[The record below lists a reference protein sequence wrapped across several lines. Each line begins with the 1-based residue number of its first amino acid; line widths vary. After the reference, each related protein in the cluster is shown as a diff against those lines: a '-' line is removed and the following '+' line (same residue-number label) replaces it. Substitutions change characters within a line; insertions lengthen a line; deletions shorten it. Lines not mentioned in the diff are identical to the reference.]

1 MSNDDRNERHKK
13 AMQRRKK
20 IVDEKIAQAQTERG
34 VFIVITG
41 NGKGKT
47 SSAIGT
53 AVRSLGHGFKVGL
66 IQFIKGTQATGET
79 LYLQDDPNLYLHQMK
94 TGFTWETQNRDAD
107 IAAAR
112 DTWSH
117 ALPLLSNPD
126 IHLVVL
132 DEITYMLKYGYLSIE
147 EVLPAILNRPAHQN
161 VIVTGRAA
169 HRDLVK
175 HADTV
180 SEINPLKHAFEAGIK
195 AQAGIEW

>member
-1 MSNDDRNERHKK
+1 MSNDERNERHKK
-13 AMQRRKK
+13 AMQRRKEV
-20 IVDEKIAQAQTERG
+20 VDEKIAQAQTERG

-53 AVRSLGHGFKVGL
+53 AVRSLGHGYKVGL
-66 IQFIKGTQATGET
+66 IQFIKGTQATGEV
-79 LYLQDDPNLYLHQMK
+79 LYIEKDPNLTLHQMK
-94 TGFTWETQNRDAD
+94 TGFTWETQNRESD

-112 DTWSH
+112 DTWTH
-117 ALPLLSNPD
+117 ALPLLSNPE

-147 EVLPAILNRPAHQN
+147 EVLPAIMNRPVNQS

-169 HRDLVK
+169 HRDLIEN
-175 HADTV
+175 ADTV
-180 SEINPLKHAFEAGIK
+180 SEINPVKHAFQAGIK

>member
-13 AMQRRKK
+13 AMQRRKE

-66 IQFIKGTQATGET
+66 IQFIKGTQATGEV
-79 LYLQDDPNLYLHQMK
+79 LYLQDDPNLHLHQMK
-94 TGFTWETQNRDAD
+94 TGFTWETQNREAD

-112 DTWSH
+112 ETWSH

-126 IHLVVL
+126 INLVVL

-147 EVLPAILNRPAHQN
+147 EVLPAIMNRPAHQS

-169 HRDLVK
+169 HRDLVEN
-175 HADTV
+175 ADTV
-180 SEINPLKHAFEAGIK
+180 SEINPVKHAFEAGIK
-195 AQAGIEW
+195 AQVGIEW